1 MYSINYAAAHFDER
15 ERERES
21 VNEKLDRWNKR

>member
-1 MYSINYAAAHFDER
+1 MGFDER

-21 VNEKLDRWNKR
+21 VWFVLPCIYVRERSLTLG